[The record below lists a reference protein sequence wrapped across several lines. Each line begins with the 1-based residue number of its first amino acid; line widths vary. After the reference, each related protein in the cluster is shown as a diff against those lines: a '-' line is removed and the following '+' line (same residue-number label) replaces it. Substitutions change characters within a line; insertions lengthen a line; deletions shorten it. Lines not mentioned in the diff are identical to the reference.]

1 MILMIKHF
9 GQVYV
14 DQTLKQNPKK
24 KKKRASKVYLIK
36 ANLIR

>member
-1 MILMIKHF
+1 MLDKNTNFKRKEMILMIKHF

-24 KKKRASKVYLIK
+24 KKTCK
-36 ANLIR
+36 